1 MRKVQPKVKKII
13 NKSIEEA
20 RLYNQGEITIEHITI
35 AMINDYENDA
45 IKYLVELGVDVVERK
60 PLQTDSNPHNVQYL
74 STKAG
79 KLGHL
84 FGDQIE

>member
-1 MRKVQPKVKKII
+1 MRDYSICAPMLEHLGI
-13 NKSIEEA
+13 NKVHLMTNNP
-20 RLYNQGEITIEHITI
+20 RK
-35 AMINDYENDA
+35 INA
-45 IKYLVELGVDVVERK
+45 LLELGVDVVERK

-84 FGDQIE
+84 FEDQIE